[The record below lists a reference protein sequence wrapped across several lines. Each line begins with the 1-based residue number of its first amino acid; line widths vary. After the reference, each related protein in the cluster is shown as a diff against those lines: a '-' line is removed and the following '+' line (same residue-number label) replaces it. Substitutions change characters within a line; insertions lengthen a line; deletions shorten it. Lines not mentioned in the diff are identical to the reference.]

1 MAAKS
6 QRPDDC
12 IGTTL
17 GDKSMTR
24 SSGNYNPRTTE
35 QFETIMQAIEEAL
48 YYPSLKDGNWD
59 DELLPSGD

>member
-1 MAAKS
+1 
-6 QRPDDC
+6 
-12 IGTTL
+12 
-17 GDKSMTR
+17 MTR

-35 QFETIMQAIEEAL
+35 QFEIIMQAIEEAL